1 MPLIAILLP
10 EYDREIA
17 TTRAVIAA
25 ALALDLAWHPAPQT
39 RTLGALVAHLA
50 DIPGWTSIVMTRDG
64 YDVTN
69 TRDTRQTGS
78 LATMLGQ
85 FDASAAEGR
94 EALVGRIDGELT
106 VDWKLKRRGHLVFTL
121 PRISVFRVLVL
132 NHLIHH
138 RGQLSVYLRIRGVR
152 VPSIYGPTADG

>member
-1 MPLIAILLP
+1 MIG
-10 EYDREIA
+10 
-17 TTRAVIAA
+17 AA
-25 ALALDLAWHPAPQT
+25 QALDLAWHPAPQT
-39 RTLGALVAHLA
+39 RTLGELVTHLA
-50 DIPGWTSIVMTRDG
+50 DIPRWTSIVMTRDG

-78 LATMLGQ
+78 LAAMLGQ
-85 FDASAAEGR
+85 FDTSAEEGR

-121 PRISVFRVLVL
+121 PRVSVFRVLVL